1 MTRATNA
8 RVAGSMFLLYIATGV
23 TNLVLFNRATGG
35 AEEAGAQLASLAQHA
50 ALVRAT
56 VVITLLI
63 FVIAVALAVSLYA
76 LTRDQDR
83 ELALIALC
91 CRLTEA
97 ALAPVSA
104 GATLQL
110 LGVATA
116 STAAAPEAAAAQ
128 VLGALL
134 LKRGGSSGL
143 IAATCFA
150 IGSTLYCYLF
160 LRGRTIPVALAWLGV
175 AASVLLVVVLPA
187 QLAGVLTGPVTSL
200 SWIPMALFEV
210 TLGFWLLIKGVAA
223 PSSS

>member
-8 RVAGSMFLLYIATGV
+8 RLAGSMFLLYIVTGV
-23 TNLVLFNRATGG
+23 ANLVLFNRATGG
-35 AEEAGAQLASLAQHA
+35 AEGAAAQLASLARHA
-50 ALVRAT
+50 ALVRVT

-104 GATLQL
+104 GTTLQL

-116 STAAAPEAAAAQ
+116 STAAGPDGAAAQ
-128 VLGALL
+128 ALGALL
-134 LKRGGSSGL
+134 LKQGGSSAL
-143 IAATCFA
+143 IAAICFA
-150 IGSTLYCYLF
+150 VGSTLYCYLF

-175 AASVLLVVVLPA
+175 VASLLLVVVLPA
-187 QLAGVLTGPVTSL
+187 QLAGVLTGPVTSVM
-200 SWIPMALFEV
+200 WIPMALFEV

-223 PSSS
+223 PYSS